1 MSSGRKRRYSSETD
15 EKEFL
20 EWKISKLQQRLNER
34 SRSRSRDRRTVSPSL
49 SHSSRER
56 TAIAAPTVDQ
66 PRSSRRQEKDTSRES
81 EYWEC
86 SDDDDDPPLS
96 VIAANNGGQVVEHA
110 DEEVPSLD
118 SSILALLGDEQPA
131 PEPSGPSIHQDI
143 ATRWSFILNKGLGEE
158 AVTKLM
164 KKYPPPD
171 NCLLLKAPSV
181 NLEVAAAVRELE
193 TRRDQKLAGQ
203 QSQIGSALASLG
215 QLTTGLISEG
225 GSANHP
231 LIELASDA
239 SRLLLD
245 LHYKYSSIRREL
257 LILGLRKDLKDTL
270 VSASADG
277 WLFGKDLGERIKASK
292 DIEKSGLDLKAKP
305 SKTVN
310 KPPNPNNREAFPA
323 EPGKRLPS
331 TSSCTQDIQSGW
343 TKQPSR
349 AHPPTSLPD
358 PKDSGPG
365 PSSSTRGPPLQEIEG
380 GEISTPPTVATA
392 YPGCRALIQQGLE
405 LRGTPKTAT
414 EVCLASITAS
424 TIKQYNSGLKLWY
437 QFCHTKNESCFS
449 ASATVVLEF
458 LQEQYDRGA
467 SYGTLN
473 SYRSAI
479 AQLLGPSM
487 SEDILIRRFFKGVF
501 HLRPNLPKYKN
512 TWDPLIVLNYLK
524 TLDNENISLEQI
536 SYKLAMLLAL
546 VSAQRVQTLSLI
558 ELKDIK
564 SSSQGVQIFVS
575 SRIKTSGPNR
585 EQPIIALPFYEAD
598 RAICKPHHNASSQTI
613 SRWIR
618 NVLSKA
624 GIDPN
629 KYTSH
634 STRHAST
641 SLADRKGISVDVI
654 RAAAGWSQQS
664 KTFAI
669 FYKRPVCDTYAYA
682 RALLE

>member
-1 MSSGRKRRYSSETD
+1 MVGRLRNFLPKWKEITQDKR
-15 EKEFL
+15 
-20 EWKISKLQQRLNER
+20 I
-34 SRSRSRDRRTVSPSL
+34 L
-49 SHSSRER
+49 S
-56 TAIAAPTVDQ
+56 
-66 PRSSRRQEKDTSRES
+66 
-81 EYWEC
+81 W
-86 SDDDDDPPLS
+86 
-96 VIAANNGGQVVEHA
+96 
-110 DEEVPSLD
+110 
-118 SSILALLGDEQPA
+118 
-131 PEPSGPSIHQDI
+131 
-143 ATRWSFILNKGLGEE
+143 
-158 AVTKLM
+158 
-164 KKYPPPD
+164 
-171 NCLLLKAPSV
+171 
-181 NLEVAAAVRELE
+181 
-193 TRRDQKLAGQ
+193 
-203 QSQIGSALASLG
+203 
-215 QLTTGLISEG
+215 
-225 GSANHP
+225 
-231 LIELASDA
+231 
-239 SRLLLD
+239 
-245 LHYKYSSIRREL
+245 
-257 LILGLRKDLKDTL
+257 ILGLKIPF
-270 VSASADG
+270 V
-277 WLFGKDLGERIKASK
+277 IK
-292 DIEKSGLDLKAKP
+292 P
-305 SKTVN
+305 
-310 KPPNPNNREAFPA
+310 
-323 EPGKRLPS
+323 
-331 TSSCTQDIQSGW
+331 TQSL
-343 TKQPSR
+343 QPSEIHWSDSEKITLR
-349 AHPPTSLPD
+349 ASVQELLAMGAISKVSHCKGEFISSIFLRPKPDGSRRLILNLKSLN
-358 PKDSGPG
+358 KFI
-365 PSSSTRGPPLQEIEG
+365 R
-380 GEISTPPTVATA
+380 ISTPPTVATA

>member
-1 MSSGRKRRYSSETD
+1 MVGRLRNFLPKWKEITQDKR
-15 EKEFL
+15 
-20 EWKISKLQQRLNER
+20 I
-34 SRSRSRDRRTVSPSL
+34 L
-49 SHSSRER
+49 S
-56 TAIAAPTVDQ
+56 
-66 PRSSRRQEKDTSRES
+66 
-81 EYWEC
+81 W
-86 SDDDDDPPLS
+86 
-96 VIAANNGGQVVEHA
+96 
-110 DEEVPSLD
+110 
-118 SSILALLGDEQPA
+118 
-131 PEPSGPSIHQDI
+131 
-143 ATRWSFILNKGLGEE
+143 
-158 AVTKLM
+158 
-164 KKYPPPD
+164 
-171 NCLLLKAPSV
+171 
-181 NLEVAAAVRELE
+181 
-193 TRRDQKLAGQ
+193 
-203 QSQIGSALASLG
+203 
-215 QLTTGLISEG
+215 
-225 GSANHP
+225 
-231 LIELASDA
+231 
-239 SRLLLD
+239 
-245 LHYKYSSIRREL
+245 
-257 LILGLRKDLKDTL
+257 ILGLKIPF
-270 VSASADG
+270 V
-277 WLFGKDLGERIKASK
+277 IK
-292 DIEKSGLDLKAKP
+292 P
-305 SKTVN
+305 
-310 KPPNPNNREAFPA
+310 
-323 EPGKRLPS
+323 
-331 TSSCTQDIQSGW
+331 TQSL
-343 TKQPSR
+343 QPSEIHWSDSEKITLR
-349 AHPPTSLPD
+349 ASVQELLAMGAISKVSHCKGEFISSIFLRPKPDGSRRLILNLKSLN
-358 PKDSGPG
+358 KII
-365 PSSSTRGPPLQEIEG
+365 R
-380 GEISTPPTVATA
+380 ISTPPTVATA

-598 RAICKPHHNASSQTI
+598 RAICVATTLLYYIKLTRSIRSPESNRLLITFKKPHHNASSQTI